1 MQRISS
7 IFTLAAVAGG
17 LAIPAQEAH
26 ACGGFFCSQEPIDQS
41 GESILFAVD
50 EEAGTVS
57 THVQISYEGAAEDFA
72 WIVPVPDIP
81 DLFLSTDQLFGQ
93 LDARLSAQFW
103 LDWQYPGECD
113 FDDMVFNAA
122 EDLASTTATVG
133 GVTVIA
139 TEVVGPYD
147 TVILSASSSD
157 ELLTWLQ
164 DHDFDL
170 PNSLDPVLAPYVD
183 SNAYFVAL
191 RLSNNRDVGD
201 LAPLGMTYEAG
212 QAMIPIQLTS
222 IAATEDMRL
231 EVYVVGAERAVPEN
245 YLHVKINQAAIDWW
259 NFGSNYEDV
268 ITLAA
273 DEAGGHA
280 FATDYS
286 GSTVP
291 MHDVLHWEGRYDLS
305 VFDGVTD
312 PVLFMDL
319 IMTQFSASQD
329 LLSLL
334 RTHIP
339 MPQDVID
346 QGVDET
352 SFYNCLEC
360 YAEYLDVASFDGPAF
375 AEDLNTFLVEP
386 LAGANEML
394 KAHPKISKLTSSI
407 SPIEMTLDPA
417 FVFNPDMGDVSNVYE
432 ATLVTECTEDLDYDE
447 APRRL
452 ELPDGRVILLPSLEW
467 MEAHDLTDFEF
478 IQELTT
484 VNAAVIERT
493 GASGQPEV
501 ITDHTGSLDAQTN
514 AFNDRVRMLLDG
526 GACGGCSTTSPTPGL
541 GWFGLLT
548 LVFLRRRSRT

>member
-7 IFTLAAVAGG
+7 IFTIAAIAWVTS
-17 LAIPAQEAH
+17 IPTQEAH
-26 ACGGFFCSQEPIDQS
+26 ACGGFFCSQTPIDQS

-57 THVQISYEGAAEDFA
+57 THVQISYEGSAEDFA

-113 FDDMVFNAA
+113 VDIAVFDVDVAYSSSGTPN
-122 EDLASTTATVG
+122 

-147 TVILSASSSD
+147 TVVLSASSSE

-201 LAPLGMTYEAG
+201 LAPLGMTYSADR
-212 QAMIPIQLTS
+212 AMIPIQLTS
-222 IAATEDMRL
+222 IAATADMRL
-231 EVYVVGAERAVPEN
+231 EVYVVGGERAVPEN
-245 YLHVKINQAAIDWW
+245 YLHVQINQAAIDWW
-259 NFGSNYEDV
+259 NYGANYENV

-280 FATDYS
+280 FATDYA
-286 GSTVP
+286 GSTAP
-291 MHDVLHWEGRYDLS
+291 LHDVLYSAGRYDLT

-312 PVLFMDL
+312 PVGFMDH
-319 IMTQFSASQD
+319 IMAQFSASQT
-329 LLSLL
+329 LLNLL

-339 MPQDVID
+339 MPQEVVD
-346 QGVDET
+346 QGVDENA
-352 SFYNCLEC
+352 FYNCLSC
-360 YAEYLDVASFDGPAF
+360 YDEYLDVAAFDGAAF
-375 AEDLNTFLVEP
+375 AADLNTFLVEP
-386 LAGANEML
+386 LAIADEML
-394 KAHPKISKLTSSI
+394 KAHAKISKLTSSI
-407 SPIEMTLDPA
+407 SPNEMTVDPS
-417 FVFNPDMGDVSNVYE
+417 FVFNPDMDDVSNVYE
-432 ATLVTECTEDLDYDE
+432 AQLVTDCADGEDYDE

-493 GASGQPEV
+493 GASGQPEAL
-501 ITDHTGSLDAQTN
+501 TDYTNSLNAQTN
-514 AFNDRVRMLLDG
+514 AFNDRVRMLWLDG
-526 GACGGCSTTSPTPGL
+526 NGCGGCNTTSPTPGL
-541 GWFGLLT
+541 AWFGLIT
-548 LVFLRRRSRT
+548 LAFLRRRSKA